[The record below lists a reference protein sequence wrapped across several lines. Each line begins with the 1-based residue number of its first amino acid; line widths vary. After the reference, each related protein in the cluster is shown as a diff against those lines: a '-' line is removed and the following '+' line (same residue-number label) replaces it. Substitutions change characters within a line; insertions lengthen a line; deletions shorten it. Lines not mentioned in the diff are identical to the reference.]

1 MATER
6 TVQQAINRAFG
17 KLGIFAVGEP
27 IPPEDN
33 AIALICFQD
42 MIAEWASDNL
52 LIPFNTL
59 ENFTLVIGTVSY
71 TVGETAGATL
81 DTVRPENI
89 DSAFIRESNID
100 YGVDIIGEQT
110 YNNISLKT
118 TPWRFRPYNLY
129 YNPTVPNGTIYV
141 WPAPSSAAELY
152 FSSEK
157 PPTEP
162 TSVISNMMTSL
173 GYPRNYH
180 NIIMYNL
187 VIELAPEYGK
197 TPAESVI
204 VKAEIGKRKLISL
217 NAARRHEP
225 AISQLANSRR
235 RDYDRVLY

>member
-59 ENFTLVIGTVSY
+59 ENFTLVVGTVSY

-89 DSAFIRESNID
+89 DSAFIREDNQD
-100 YGVDIIGEQT
+100 YDVEIIGEQT
-110 YNNISLKT
+110 YNNLALKST
-118 TPWRFRPYNLY
+118 SGRPDNLY
-129 YNPTVPNGTIYV
+129 YNPTVPNGTIKLYPV
-141 WPAPSSAAELY
+141 PSTAAELY

-162 TSVISNMMTSL
+162 TTMIANMMTSL

-187 VIELAPEYGK
+187 AIELAPEYGK

-225 AISQLANSRR
+225 AISQLTSIGL
-235 RDYDRVLY
+235 D

>member
-1 MATER
+1 MATVR
-6 TVQQAINRAFG
+6 TVQQAISRAFG
-17 KLGIFAVGEP
+17 KLNIFAVGEP

-59 ENFTLVIGTVSY
+59 ENFTLVVGTVSY

-89 DSAFIRESNID
+89 DSAFIREDNQD
-100 YGVDIIGEQT
+100 YDVEIIGEQT
-110 YNNISLKT
+110 YNNLALKS
-118 TPWRFRPYNLY
+118 TPGRPDNLY
-129 YNPTVPNGTIYV
+129 YNPTVPNGTIKLYPV
-141 WPAPSSAAELY
+141 PSTAAELY

-162 TSVISNMMTSL
+162 TTMIANMMTSL

-187 VIELAPEYGK
+187 AIELAPEYGK

-225 AISQLANSRR
+225 AISQLTSIGL
-235 RDYDRVLY
+235 D